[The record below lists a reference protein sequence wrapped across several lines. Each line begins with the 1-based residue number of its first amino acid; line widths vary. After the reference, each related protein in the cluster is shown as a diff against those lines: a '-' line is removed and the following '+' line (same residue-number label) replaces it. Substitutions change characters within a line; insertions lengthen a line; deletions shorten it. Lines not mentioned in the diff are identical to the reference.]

1 MRLSAE
7 HERRRDRRSR
17 PPFQRLSNASMRRHR
32 VIRKGADHCLAKRR
46 PTDPSYHQ
54 STRLSASTDN
64 NENGVTWCVKR
75 SILDSSFLKKD
86 PFLIAFYS
94 ESRNVVIFYS
104 ISKLRKFSRT
114 VERYIRTKYLTK
126 FMFTKH
132 VSTLR
137 VYVTS
142 KFKLARAGTIWMQ
155 IERRKSLRRRSS

>member
-86 PFLIAFYS
+86 PLS
-94 ESRNVVIFYS
+94 LSTRKVVIFYS